1 MSNWLL
7 IICLLIHINICQDDD
22 NSYTNPTIEEL
33 DEVILDPFNH
43 LEIQLHVDVDEY
55 IAKNEITSSFNKEM
69 FVKMF
74 LYIISKNRVKSGSD
88 SPLEQVA
95 IKLFDEQGKQ
105 ELTKDEI
112 KSLLEL
118 NKLTEL
124 YSQIATVPTED
135 EDISQTIL
143 KYPNVNEDL

>member
-7 IICLLIHINICQDDD
+7 ITLLLVHISVCQKED
-22 NSYTNPTIEEL
+22 NSYTNLSIEEL

-43 LEIQLHVDVDEY
+43 FEIQLHLDVDDY
-55 IAKNEITSSFNKEM
+55 IAKNEITSSFTKEL

-74 LYIISKNRVKSGSD
+74 LYIISKNRVKSGRE

-95 IKLFDEQGKQ
+95 INLFEEQGKQ
-105 ELTKDEI
+105 TLTIDEV
-112 KSLLEL
+112 KSLFEL

-124 YSQIATVPTED
+124 YSQIAKVPTDD

-143 KYPNVNEDL
+143 KPPKPNEDL

>member
-22 NSYTNPTIEEL
+22 NSYTNLSIEEL

-43 LEIQLHVDVDEY
+43 FEIQLHLDVDDY
-55 IAKNEITSSFNKEM
+55 IAKNEIASPFTKEM

-74 LYIISKNRVKSGSD
+74 LYIISKNRVKSGSE

-95 IKLFDEQGKQ
+95 INLFNEQGKQ
-105 ELTKDEI
+105 MLTIDEV
-112 KSLLEL
+112 KSLFEL

-124 YSQIATVPTED
+124 YSQIAKVPTDD

-143 KYPNVNEDL
+143 KPPKPSEDL

>member
-43 LEIQLHVDVDEY
+43 FEIQLHLDVDDY
-55 IAKNEITSSFNKEM
+55 IAKNEIASPFTKEM

-74 LYIISKNRVKSGSD
+74 LYIISKNRVKSGSE

-95 IKLFDEQGKQ
+95 INLFNEQGKQ
-105 ELTKDEI
+105 MLTIDEV
-112 KSLLEL
+112 KSLFEL

-124 YSQIATVPTED
+124 YSQIAKVPTDD

-143 KYPNVNEDL
+143 KPPKPSEDL

>member
-1 MSNWLL
+1 
-7 IICLLIHINICQDDD
+7 
-22 NSYTNPTIEEL
+22 
-33 DEVILDPFNH
+33 
-43 LEIQLHVDVDEY
+43 
-55 IAKNEITSSFNKEM
+55 M

>member
-55 IAKNEITSSFNKEM
+55 IAKNEITSPFNKEM

-95 IKLFDEQGKQ
+95 NKLFDEQGKQ